1 MQERHLK
8 PSRIGLSKGDRA
20 FIAVCDMLLI
30 LLLVLVLYP
39 LIYIVSASLSNS
51 LAVVQGRVWLWP
63 VEPTLD
69 GYEAVFRSPVVPR
82 GFLNS
87 LYVMTVGTAINITLA
102 VMLAYPLSRK
112 TLYGSSTLMGLIV
125 FTMLFSGGLIPTF
138 LLVRDIGLYNTY
150 WAVIIPRAVSVYNV
164 IVARTFFQT
173 NIPEDLYEAG
183 MLDGCTDIR
192 FLTSIVLPLSR
203 PILAVLVMFYA
214 VGHWNS
220 YFDAMIYLR
229 DPGMKTLQV
238 VLRDILIA
246 NQTSSDMIKDVDA
259 MARQEGLALLL
270 KYSLMVISSAPMLM
284 LYPFI
289 QKHFVKGIMVG
300 ALKG

>member
-1 MQERHLK
+1 MSVQSVKGKAIRL
-8 PSRIGLSKGDRA
+8 SRGDRA
-20 FIAVCDMLLI
+20 FTIVCNVILGLIML
-30 LLLVLVLYP
+30 LVLYP
-39 LIYIVSASLSNS
+39 LIYIVSASFSNS

-63 VEPTLD
+63 VEPTLE
-69 GYEAVFRSPVVPR
+69 GYRAVFRSPAVPR
-82 GFLNS
+82 GFMNS
-87 LYVMTVGTAINITLA
+87 VYVMGVGTVINIILT

-112 TLYGSSTLMGLIV
+112 TLYGRGLLMGAIT

-138 LLVRDIGLYNTY
+138 LLVRDVGLYNTY
-150 WAVIIPRAVSVYNV
+150 WAIIIPKAVSVYNV

-173 NIPEDLYEAG
+173 NIPDDLYEAAN
-183 MLDGCTDIR
+183 LDGCSDVR
-192 FLTSIVLPLSR
+192 FLRSVVLPLST
-203 PILAVLVMFYA
+203 PILAVLTMFYA
-214 VGHWNS
+214 VSHWNA

-229 DPGMKTLQV
+229 DPNMKTLQV

-246 NQTSSDMIKDVDA
+246 NQTSTDMIKDVSA
-259 MARQEGLALLL
+259 MAKQEGLALLL
-270 KYSLMVISSAPMLM
+270 KYSLMVISSVPMLV

>member
-1 MQERHLK
+1 
-8 PSRIGLSKGDRA
+8 
-20 FIAVCDMLLI
+20 
-30 LLLVLVLYP
+30 
-39 LIYIVSASLSNS
+39 
-51 LAVVQGRVWLWP
+51 
-63 VEPTLD
+63 
-69 GYEAVFRSPVVPR
+69 
-82 GFLNS
+82 
-87 LYVMTVGTAINITLA
+87 
-102 VMLAYPLSRK
+102 
-112 TLYGSSTLMGLIV
+112 MGLIV
-125 FTMLFSGGLIPTF
+125 FTMLFSGGLILL

-164 IVARTFFQT
+164 VSLELSFRP